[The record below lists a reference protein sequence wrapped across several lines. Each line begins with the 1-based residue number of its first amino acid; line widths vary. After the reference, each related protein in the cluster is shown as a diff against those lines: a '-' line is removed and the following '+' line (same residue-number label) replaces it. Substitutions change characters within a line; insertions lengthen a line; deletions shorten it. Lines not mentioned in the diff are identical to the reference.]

1 MKNSQKKRHVP
12 TTEHYDTAKPSTLG
26 LHQPVDQEQDNC
38 LTNPNL
44 NGPISRQD
52 SATYIHDMAKE
63 LKILAEAT
71 NFSFLAYLLELAIE
85 ETAAQQQGR
94 L

>member
-1 MKNSQKKRHVP
+1 MKNSQKKRREPV
-12 TTEHYDTAKPSTLG
+12 TEHYDTSKPSALG
-26 LHQPVDQEQDNC
+26 LYPSVDQEQDDC

-52 SATYIHDMAKE
+52 SATYIHDMTKE
-63 LKILAEAT
+63 LKTLAESA
-71 NFSFLAYLLELAIE
+71 NFAFLAYVLELAIE
-85 ETAAQQQGR
+85 ESAAQRRGR